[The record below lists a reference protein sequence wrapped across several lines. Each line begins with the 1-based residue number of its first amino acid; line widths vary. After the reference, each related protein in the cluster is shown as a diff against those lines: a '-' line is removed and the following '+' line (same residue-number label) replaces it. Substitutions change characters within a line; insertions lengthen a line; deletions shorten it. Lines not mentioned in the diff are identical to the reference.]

1 MKIQFPPIGGAA
13 IAAASIAASQLL
25 TPLPLQATSVT
36 QPVSVPL
43 NFLDNI
49 VSLFKF

>member
-1 MKIQFPPIGGAA
+1 MKVQFPPIAGAA
-13 IAAASIAASQLL
+13 IAAASIIASQLL